1 MEILW
6 TEGRWPARM
15 SPVPELPRP
24 TYEDDLVQR
33 LAAWA
38 ADCSD
43 EVLAPT
49 ATSATL
55 ERAEEIVGLPL
66 LPLLRR
72 LYGEIA
78 DGGFGPGY
86 GLTPL
91 FHVGFGAVDG
101 YPARIKSRSG
111 GQPWW
116 PRGVLPVLHWGG
128 GRHAA
133 VDCTN
138 PQGLVLHYSPGA
150 GQAGAADAWFV
161 ESETLAEW
169 LESWMDGTRW
179 QRQPRSHR
187 GALDGPILWDA
198 LASRLR

>member
-1 MEILW
+1 M
-6 TEGRWPARM
+6 
-15 SPVPELPRP
+15 PELPRL
-24 TYEDDLVQR
+24 TEEDDLVRR

-38 ADCSD
+38 AETADD
-43 EVLAPT
+43 ELAPV

-55 ERAEEIVGLPL
+55 ECAEEMFGLPL

-72 LYGEIA
+72 LYEEIA

-91 FHVGFGAVDG
+91 FHAGFGAVDG
-101 YPARIKSRSG
+101 YPARIRSRSG

-133 VDCTN
+133 VDCTS
-138 PQGLVLHYSPGA
+138 PRGSVLYYAPGV
-150 GQAGAADAWFV
+150 GQTGAADTWIV
-161 ESETLAEW
+161 ESESLAEW
-169 LESWMDGTRW
+169 LESWMHGTRW
-179 QRQPRSHR
+179 QRKPGCHSRTP
-187 GALDGPILWDA
+187 DGPILWDA
-198 LASRLR
+198 LSSRLGSAD